1 MRKDDGTLATK
12 GEQGSIEVFS
22 KTRLFSGYSL
32 DRTGIRADGWFNT
45 GDRGVFAGANLRLV
59 GREKNTIVVHGRK
72 TTCEEI
78 EMRLALIPRFAGIQ
92 ILATAFRWPEDD
104 TDRLAIFVEG
114 SVFEAHDSDEA
125 LAHLK
130 SIVARR
136 FGLTVDTFFPLSA
149 SDTPRTTTGKID
161 RQNLV
166 RNILTENFKVYEL
179 STKNGPQTSHAWP
192 DGLTGRIAR

>member
-1 MRKDDGTLATK
+1 MA
-12 GEQGSIEVFS
+12 
-22 KTRLFSGYSL
+22 
-32 DRTGIRADGWFNT
+32 
-45 GDRGVFAGANLRLV
+45 RGRYG
-59 GREKNTIVVHGRK
+59 
-72 TTCEEI
+72 
-78 EMRLALIPRFAGIQ
+78 P
-92 ILATAFRWPEDD
+92 
-104 TDRLAIFVEG
+104 LAIFVEG

-149 SDTPRTTTGKID
+149 IDTPRTTTGKID
-161 RQNLV
+161 RQNLA

-192 DGLTGRIAR
+192 DGLTGRIARLWATTLKSKEVPDAEENFYTRGGDSLALAELFLGAESKFNVDIAPAEFLSCPTFGRFSTLVTSGFEGEESRPGLEDNLPAPSVASQHQALSKQWSYH